1 MEFKKVIKRIVAL
14 STGASMVGATIFGAM
29 AADLASYPSQFIA
42 DGKFTGVLVVGDTAA
57 AQDVIG
63 VSDIAVSLQF
73 AATTPAGTTSA
84 GGISSSGEAWLVQKG
99 STNVM
104 EMSENLESG
113 QTAVRESI
121 ATITGQ
127 SYIDDAEL
135 PNLLAG
141 GTTSN
146 SKGESPYEQR
156 LYFEDTTTGYVQY
169 LEDREDITGDFLYFP
184 NGKQIAKY
192 ELEFTTS
199 LESDVDDSAGTASST
214 GTYLTD
220 IDDTDIVM
228 LGKTYTI
235 VQATRT
241 SSAGSSAK
249 LILMGGAAKDTLQE
263 GTTKTYTIGGKDYE
277 VTLNFVDAD
286 SAKFT
291 VNGEGTRDM
300 LDGDTDKL
308 SDGTV
313 IGVSEILYQAYAGGV
328 HTSTFFLGAQKIELK
343 DTLITDT
350 ASSTELKVGDETI
363 DGSNV
368 VIEGSDDNTTFKI
381 DKITINMTADD
392 DLYVP
397 AGGKLSEN
405 PELSEPELLFTGT
418 WDIEYKGLSEELLE
432 TIRIK
437 ASGSDDYELEFV
449 DGSGNTAKVPL
460 LNAVG
465 GAVVRFGDTNDDLIV
480 EENKT
485 ITKDDYFIVTDES
498 DTNGER
504 KSYALRYRGSDKL
517 SADNPIIKFD
527 DLGSGERI
535 SRTLSAGT
543 TLSNGNTEIAQIK
556 LGGGIFRVYNESR
569 TGGGAID
576 STSTKDFA
584 ILVDLD
590 ASGGIANSARVS
602 LNTKYGADINITNSS
617 ALGVDVRIDTP
628 NTDDYDDLNPTV
640 LAFELNASSDEVRLI
655 LTGAQTHSFRAPDD
669 DDKNT
674 YAYTAY
680 GAYVRRSTPTS
691 DPQEVWVEYPKDQ
704 RLPQVFLT
712 GEGASFAA
720 SVAASTDAVTVQR
733 IDVGATKL
741 ASEVS
746 NINAVNS
753 ILVGG
758 PCANA
763 AAATVMG
770 SPADCTEGFE
780 PGVGKIQVFDVGTGN
795 VAMLVAGYAAED
807 TRNAAA
813 VVANYG
819 DYASTLKGAVVEVKK
834 VNSVLTVA
842 EPTTAAPAP
851 EPTTAAPEPTTA
863 APAPTE

>member
-1 MEFKKVIKRIVAL
+1 
-14 STGASMVGATIFGAM
+14 
-29 AADLASYPSQFIA
+29 
-42 DGKFTGVLVVGDTAA
+42 
-57 AQDVIG
+57 
-63 VSDIAVSLQF
+63 
-73 AATTPAGTTSA
+73 
-84 GGISSSGEAWLVQKG
+84 
-99 STNVM
+99 
-104 EMSENLESG
+104 NLESG

-241 SSAGSSAK
+241 SSTGKSAK
-249 LILMGGAAKDTLQE
+249 LILMGGAAKDTLLE

-504 KSYALRYRGSDKL
+504 KSYALRYRGADKL
-517 SADNPIIKFD
+517 SADSPVIKFD
-527 DLGSGERI
+527 D
-535 SRTLSAGT
+535 
-543 TLSNGNTEIAQIK
+543 
-556 LGGGIFRVYNESR
+556 
-569 TGGGAID
+569 
-576 STSTKDFA
+576 
-584 ILVDLD
+584 
-590 ASGGIANSARVS
+590 
-602 LNTKYGADINITNSS
+602 
-617 ALGVDVRIDTP
+617 
-628 NTDDYDDLNPTV
+628 
-640 LAFELNASSDEVRLI
+640 
-655 LTGAQTHSFRAPDD
+655 
-669 DDKNT
+669 
-674 YAYTAY
+674 
-680 GAYVRRSTPTS
+680 
-691 DPQEVWVEYPKDQ
+691 
-704 RLPQVFLT
+704 
-712 GEGASFAA
+712 
-720 SVAASTDAVTVQR
+720 
-733 IDVGATKL
+733 
-741 ASEVS
+741 
-746 NINAVNS
+746 
-753 ILVGG
+753 
-758 PCANA
+758 
-763 AAATVMG
+763 
-770 SPADCTEGFE
+770 
-780 PGVGKIQVFDVGTGN
+780 
-795 VAMLVAGYAAED
+795 
-807 TRNAAA
+807 
-813 VVANYG
+813 
-819 DYASTLKGAVVEVKK
+819 
-834 VNSVLTVA
+834 
-842 EPTTAAPAP
+842 
-851 EPTTAAPEPTTA
+851 
-863 APAPTE
+863 